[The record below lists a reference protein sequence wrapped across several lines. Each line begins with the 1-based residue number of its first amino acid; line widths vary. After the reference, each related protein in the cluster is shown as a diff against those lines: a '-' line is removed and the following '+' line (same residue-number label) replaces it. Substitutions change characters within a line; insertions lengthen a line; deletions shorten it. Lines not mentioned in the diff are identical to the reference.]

1 MLKVLEKRSS
11 ENVVHHSS
19 DNVTESPRRRRTTP
33 IRSSSSAIIKMLSGS
48 PVLRVVQESR
58 VQCSLLNKV
67 MIVFNRLSGSDFHT
81 EIYIRGFGPWNE
93 NVRVS
98 GDGGGAAVVTLKN
111 AVIMRGR
118 GEKSGFCSFTDG
130 RLFRG
135 PISPVI
141 TLSLMM
147 MALLSV
153 VYLLGI
159 FPLRHRQWCSGQ
171 KDA

>member
-1 MLKVLEKRSS
+1 MEVVLAA
-11 ENVVHHSS
+11 
-19 DNVTESPRRRRTTP
+19 TT
-33 IRSSSSAIIKMLSGS
+33 
-48 PVLRVVQESR
+48 
-58 VQCSLLNKV
+58 
-67 MIVFNRLSGSDFHT
+67 
-81 EIYIRGFGPWNE
+81 
-93 NVRVS
+93 
-98 GDGGGAAVVTLKN
+98 AAVTLKN
-111 AVIMRGR
+111 AVIMRAR

-159 FPLRHRQWCSGQ
+159 FPLRHRQRCSGQ